1 MGDSILLTTWA
12 IFPSGFRTATAQLDG
27 LRIITPS
34 RTAWPPIAVLI

>member
-1 MGDSILLTTWA
+1 MEQSPRLPRAHDFSEIARL
-12 IFPSGFRTATAQLDG
+12 TAQLDG